1 MRTLSESEETNQRF
15 SATRWLKPPEAARHL
30 RINLQTLYRLVREG
44 KIPAHSPEDLR
55 VIRFDL
61 EELDIWMRTRTPTQE
76 G

>member
-1 MRTLSESEETNQRF
+1 MDTLSEREETNQRF
-15 SATRWLKPPEAARHL
+15 SVTHWLKPPEAARHL

-61 EELDIWMRTRTPTQE
+61 DELDSWMKR
-76 G
+76 